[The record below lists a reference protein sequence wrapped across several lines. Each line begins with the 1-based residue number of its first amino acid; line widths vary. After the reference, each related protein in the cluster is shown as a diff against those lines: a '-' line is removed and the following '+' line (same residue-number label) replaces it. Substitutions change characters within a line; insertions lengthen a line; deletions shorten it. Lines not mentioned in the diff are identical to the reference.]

1 MVNFNSFIAGR
12 ASATPSIDLF
22 ITLLSLGSVG
32 YQQLLRQ
39 RKVCMLLSLMTANQT
54 SDLIA

>member
-1 MVNFNSFIAGR
+1 MVNFCSFISGR

-39 RKVCMLLSLMTANQT
+39 RKVCMLLSLMTTNQT